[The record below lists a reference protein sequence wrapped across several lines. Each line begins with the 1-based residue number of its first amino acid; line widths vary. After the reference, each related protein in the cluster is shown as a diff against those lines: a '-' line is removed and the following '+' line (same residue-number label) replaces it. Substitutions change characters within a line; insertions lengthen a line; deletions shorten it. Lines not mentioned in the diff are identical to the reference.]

1 MKEKKEEKGKTMSNI
16 LLCVSGGI
24 AAYKAIDL
32 ASRLSQGGHTVKTIL
47 SANAQRFVS
56 QLSFAAITAQS
67 THSDMFTDPDPIAH
81 IHLAD
86 WADLVV
92 IAPATA
98 NIMAKAACG
107 IADDL
112 ISTTLLAHTKPKLWV
127 PAMNVNMYNS
137 PATQANLHT
146 LKDRGDYILEPVSG
160 HLACGYSGKGKYP
173 PNEEVVAAINCYLHY
188 GRNLEGIR
196 VLVTAGAT
204 EEPIDAMR
212 KITNNSSGKMGLS
225 LCRALALRGA
235 KVSLIHGSMK
245 YPIPYYLDEIVSA
258 PTVQEMHT
266 EVTKR
271 QNDQDWIIKC
281 AAVSDYRP
289 AQAFEG
295 KLKKSSEVLNL
306 ELEPTQDILA
316 FLSEH
321 KPAGQKL
328 IGFAAQ
334 SDDLIPNAK
343 AKLQKKNLD
352 MICANYLSTSGKV
365 DTAIT
370 IIKAIDQENPIQLD
384 GPKELVAHKIIDQ
397 IKEL

>member
-1 MKEKKEEKGKTMSNI
+1 MKKKKVKGKTMSKI

-24 AAYKAIDL
+24 AAYKAVDL
-32 ASRLSQGGHTVKTIL
+32 ASRLSQAGHTVKTIL
-47 SANAQRFVS
+47 SANALRFVS

-67 THSDMFTDPDPIAH
+67 THSDMFIDPDPIAH

-98 NIMAKAACG
+98 NIMAKTAHG

-127 PAMNVNMYNS
+127 PAMNVNMYNH
-137 PATQANLHT
+137 PATQANLKT
-146 LKDRGDYILEPVSG
+146 LKDRGDYVLEPVSG
-160 HLACGYSGKGKYP
+160 HLACGYPGKGKYP

-188 GRNLEGIR
+188 GRDLEGIR

-225 LCRALALRGA
+225 LCRALSLRGA
-235 KVSLIHGSMK
+235 KVSLVYGSLK
-245 YPIPYYLDEIVSA
+245 YAIPNYLDEIVSA
-258 PTVQEMHT
+258 PTVDQMHV

-271 QNDQDWIIKC
+271 QKAQDWIIKC

-295 KLKKSSEVLNL
+295 KLKKSTEALHL

-316 FLSEH
+316 YLSEH
-321 KPAGQKL
+321 KPMGQKL

-334 SDDLIPNAK
+334 SDDLIQNAK
-343 AKLQKKNLD
+343 RKLQTKKLD
-352 MICANYLSTSGKV
+352 MICANFLSTSGKD

-370 IIKAIDQENPIQLD
+370 VIKAKDQDNPIQLD

>member
-1 MKEKKEEKGKTMSNI
+1 MSKI

-32 ASRLSQGGHTVKTIL
+32 ASRLSKSGHTVKTIL
-47 SANAQRFVS
+47 SANALRFVS

-67 THSDMFTDPDPIAH
+67 THSDMFSDPDPIAH

-98 NIMAKAACG
+98 NIIAKAAYG

-112 ISTTLLAHTKPKLWV
+112 MSTTILAHAKPKLWV
-127 PAMNVNMYNS
+127 PAMNVNMYNN
-137 PATQANLHT
+137 PATQANLKT
-146 LKDRGDYILEPVSG
+146 LKDRGDFVLEPVSG

-173 PNEEVVAAINCYLHY
+173 PNEEVVAAVDCYLHY
-188 GRNLEGIR
+188 GRDLEGIR

-204 EEPIDAMR
+204 EEPIDDMR

-235 KVSLIHGSMK
+235 RVCLVHGSMK
-245 YPIPYYLDEIVSA
+245 YPAPYYLNEIVFA
-258 PTVQEMHT
+258 PTVDEMHR
-266 EVTKR
+266 EVTER
-271 QNDQDWIIKC
+271 QDAQDWIIKC

-289 AQAFEG
+289 AQIYDG
-295 KLKKSSEVLNL
+295 KLKKSSETLNL

-316 FLSEH
+316 YLSEH
-321 KPAGQKL
+321 KPEGQKL

-334 SDDLIPNAK
+334 SDDLVPNAMK
-343 AKLQKKNLD
+343 KLQKKNLD
-352 MICANYLSTSGKV
+352 MICANYLSTSGKA

-370 IIKAIDQENPIQLD
+370 VIKAKDQKNPIQLD